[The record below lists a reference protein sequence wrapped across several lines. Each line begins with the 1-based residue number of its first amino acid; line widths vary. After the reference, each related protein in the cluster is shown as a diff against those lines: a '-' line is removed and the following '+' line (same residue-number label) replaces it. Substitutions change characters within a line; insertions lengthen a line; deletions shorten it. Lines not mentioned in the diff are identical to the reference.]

1 MRSLLLLFSLLMAG
15 ALPAA
20 ATVGWPDTDY
30 DPAISTLE
38 DVVGHAPGERLTT
51 SVDTQRYLAALAAA
65 APQRTH
71 LVEYAR
77 SWQGRPLSYLLIA
90 TSERIA
96 NLDSIRSG
104 MQRLAY
110 PADLDDTAARSLI
123 DSLPAVV
130 WLAYGVHGNEVSST
144 DAALQ
149 LAYHLLAARND
160 AEVARMLGAT
170 LVGIDPDQN
179 PDGRERFV
187 HHYRQTKGITPAVTA
202 IAAERREPWPN
213 GRSNHYLFDMNRDW
227 LGLTQPETRG
237 RVATFQQ
244 YFPLIHV
251 DVHEMGTDSS
261 YYFPPPAQPFNPHLT
276 RAQLERL
283 ERLGRNIG
291 DHFDRF
297 GFDYFTREV
306 FDALYP
312 GYGDS
317 WPAFQGAVG
326 MTFEMASARGLA
338 GERRDGSIVTLA
350 DGVQRHFVA
359 SMATVEAA
367 ARKRRELL
375 EGFLEYRRSAV
386 NGAHGGPREYLL
398 PPGRDPGAAHAFAQR
413 LLEHGI
419 EVRRTHS
426 ATRACNV
433 DLPAGS
439 YLISSRQ
446 AAGRLVRTLL
456 DDDSPMAEAF
466 LAEQERRRAR
476 GLGAELYDVLGWA
489 LPRLYNLPVTPC
501 DRAVAGDARPL
512 SEDDVFRVQPPPR
525 AEVAYLVPWGS
536 RTAGRFLTG
545 ALRKGLVIRGAD
557 AAMTLAGQTYGR
569 GSLVLRVADHPEL
582 SWSQLHQQVSSLAE
596 ATRAEVLALNSS
608 WSTAG
613 TSFGSSKVPRLHAP
627 RIALAWDV
635 PTRSL
640 SAGQARYV
648 LERQFGYPVEP
659 VRVTHLGGPELDRFD
674 VVILPDGGNYAAVLG
689 QGGTERLRDWTRR
702 GGTLIGLAGAVD
714 FLASEAVQLLPAKRE
729 MALETAEAEAPTDSR
744 VAAMEI
750 RDADGLAVAE
760 TPSQADPDR
769 IPGVVMRGRVDPD
782 HWLTVGL
789 ADSLYFMVEG
799 HRVYQPLRLDE
810 GTNAVHFAGPDE
822 LVASGQLWQQN
833 RRQWAYKPAVMVA
846 REDAGVVV
854 GFTTDPNFRGVMD
867 GLNVLFLNA
876 VFRGPAHTDRLR

>member
-1 MRSLLLLFSLLMAG
+1 MRSLWLLFLLALVSLPSG
-15 ALPAA
+15 
-20 ATVGWPDTDY
+20 ATVGWPDTNY
-30 DPAISTLE
+30 DPAIPTLAA
-38 DVVGHAPGERLTT
+38 VVGHAPGARLT
-51 SVDTQRYLAALAAA
+51 SSAEAQRYLRALAEA
-65 APQRTH
+65 APDRTH

-90 TSERIA
+90 TPERIA
-96 NLDSIRSG
+96 NLDQIRG
-104 MQRLAY
+104 DMQRLAH
-110 PADLDDTAARSLI
+110 PRDLDDAAARSLI

-149 LAYHLLAARND
+149 TAYHLLAARQD
-160 AEVARMLGAT
+160 PDVDRMLAET
-170 LVGIDPDQN
+170 LVAIDPNQN

-187 HHYRQTKGITPAVTA
+187 HHYIQTAGIAPAVSA

-244 YFPLIHV
+244 YFPLIHA
-251 DVHEMGTDSS
+251 DIHEMGTDSS
-261 YYFPPPAQPFNPHLT
+261 YFFPPPAEPFNPHLT

-283 ERLGRNIG
+283 ERVGRNIG
-291 DHFDRF
+291 GHFDRF
-297 GFDYFTREV
+297 GFDYFTREI

-338 GERRDGSIVTLA
+338 GERRDGSIVTYA

-359 SMATVEAA
+359 SIATVDAA
-367 ARKRRELL
+367 ARQRRELL
-375 EGFLEYRRSAV
+375 EDFLEYRRSAV
-386 NGAHGGPREYLL
+386 RGAHGGPREYLL
-398 PPGRDPGAAHAFAQR
+398 PAGRDPEAAHAFAKR
-413 LLEHGI
+413 LLEHGL
-419 EVRRTHS
+419 EVRRTRS

-446 AAGRLVRTLL
+446 GAGRLVRTLL

-476 GLGAELYDVLGWA
+476 GLGAELYDVLGWS

-501 DRAVAGDARPL
+501 DRAVAGDARAFTA
-512 SEDDVFRVQPPPR
+512 DDVFRVEPPGR
-525 AEVAYLVPWGS
+525 ADVAYLVPWGS
-536 RTAGRFLTG
+536 RAAGRFLTA
-545 ALRKGLVIRGAD
+545 ALREGLVIRGAD
-557 AAMTLAGQTYGR
+557 APMTLAGREYGR
-569 GSLVLRVADHPEL
+569 GSLVIRVTDHPEL
-582 SWSQLHQQVSSLAE
+582 SGSVLHQRVSRLAE
-596 ATRAEVLALNSS
+596 ASRVEVQALDSS

-613 TSFGSSKVPRLHAP
+613 TSFGSSNVPRLHAP
-627 RIALAWDV
+627 RIALAWDR

-640 SAGQARYV
+640 SAGHTRYV

-659 VRVTHLGGPELDRFD
+659 VRVSHLGAPELDRFD
-674 VVILPDGGNYAAVLG
+674 VLILPDGGDYAAVLG
-689 QGGTERLRDWTRR
+689 QGGVERLREWTRR

-714 FLASEAVQLLPAKRE
+714 FLASESAKLLPAQRE
-729 MALETAEAEAPTDSR
+729 MALATAEDKDQVRGRVAALEISDEAGLAAAEAPT
-744 VAAMEI
+744 
-750 RDADGLAVAE
+750 
-760 TPSQADPDR
+760 QADPDW
-769 IPGVVMRGRVDPD
+769 IPGVVLRGQVNPD

-789 ADSLYFMVEG
+789 NDPLHFIVEG
-799 HRVYQPLRLDE
+799 NRVYRPLRQDE
-810 GTNAVHFAGPDE
+810 GVNAVHFAGPEE
-822 LVASGQLWQQN
+822 LVVSGHLWAEN
-833 RRQWAYKPAVMVA
+833 RLQWAYKPAVMA
-846 REDAGVVV
+846 AAEGAGVVV
-854 GFTTDPNFRGVMD
+854 GFTTDPNYRGFMD
-867 GLNVLFLNA
+867 GLNVLFINA
-876 VFRGPAHTDRLR
+876 VFRGPAQTNRLR